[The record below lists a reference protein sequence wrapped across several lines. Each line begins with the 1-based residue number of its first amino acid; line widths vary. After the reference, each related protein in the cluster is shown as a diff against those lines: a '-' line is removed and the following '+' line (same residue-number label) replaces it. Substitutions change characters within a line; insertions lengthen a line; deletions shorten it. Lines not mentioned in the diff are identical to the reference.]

1 MAADILRELAES
13 MNNTAKILIKLA
25 EISESAAK
33 ENTDFEEISGTEMVY
48 EVTITLEEVRA
59 VLAEKSRMGMTSA
72 VKNLLG
78 EYGADKLSA
87 VDSKYYAEIIQKAEG
102 FNNGT

>member
-1 MAADILRELAES
+1 MERNILKELANSLNE
-13 MNNTAKILIKLA
+13 TAKVLVALA
-25 EISESAAK
+25 EMSEEAGR
-33 ENTDFEEISGTEMVY
+33 EHEDFIEITEEVKDETPIV
-48 EVTITLEEVRA
+48 TLEQVRA

-78 EYGADKLSA
+78 EYGAEKLSA